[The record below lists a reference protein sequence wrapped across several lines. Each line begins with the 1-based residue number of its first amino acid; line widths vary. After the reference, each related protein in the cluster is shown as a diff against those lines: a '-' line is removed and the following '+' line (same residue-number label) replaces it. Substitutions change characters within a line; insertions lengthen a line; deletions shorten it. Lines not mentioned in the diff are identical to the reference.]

1 MAIIYT
7 YPDAAPAGGDKIL
20 GTQFDNATEENK
32 TVQFAV
38 DAVANLATNN
48 YLETTITLTNSQLKG
63 LHLTD
68 VTLIAAPGANKYIR
82 VLAASAFLDYTA
94 PAFVVPATLNAQINS
109 VTQFNIGSA
118 FVQSTADAVC
128 GINVS
133 SSGTQFIIAANTDL
147 VLSTTQAIITGSG
160 SMQIKLRYQIL
171 DTSTTSSF

>member
-1 MAIIYT
+1 M
-7 YPDAAPAGGDKIL
+7 
-20 GTQFDNATEENK
+20 
-32 TVQFAV
+32 
-38 DAVANLATNN
+38 
-48 YLETTITLTNSQLKG
+48 
-63 LHLTD
+63 
-68 VTLIAAPGANKYIR
+68 
-82 VLAASAFLDYTA
+82 
-94 PAFVVPATLNAQINS
+94 VPATLNAQINS